1 MRYKQPCFK
10 REGKTTLLSS
20 SIPVPISINVLY
32 CSKSS
37 GAPIVRY
44 HQTNNG
50 KGNNN
55 QIVQISKT
63 AGHTKGDPGIFSDFT
78 GENSL
83 QFGLK
88 ATLRRGW
95 LPKVFSFSSISILT
109 NWHDHFYVWG
119 RIKTPLTCGFH
130 WVQWL

>member
-10 REGKTTLLSS
+10 REDKTTLLSS

-37 GAPIVRY
+37 GATIVRY
-44 HQTNNG
+44 EKTNNG
-50 KGNNN
+50 VGSNN

-63 AGHTKGDPGIFSDFT
+63 AGHTKGDPAIFSDFT
-78 GENSL
+78 GERNL

-88 ATLRRGW
+88 ATLRQGW
-95 LPKVFSFSSISILT
+95 LPKVFHFPPYQYLQIDMIISM
-109 NWHDHFYVWG
+109 
-119 RIKTPLTCGFH
+119 CGSLACRFH
-130 WVQWL
+130 